1 MEYVY
6 VADFGDSV
14 KIGYSTNVA
23 NRMKQLESI
32 RGRRVK
38 SLYYEKAERPTER
51 QLHHHFRER
60 RTEGEYFAIPFE
72 DAKRILAD
80 AVANPEKYAVPKPKT
95 RTSSQVKQRYNQKTY
110 DDMKLR
116 VPKGRRE
123 VIKAY
128 CDKKGESVNG
138 FICRLIEEAMER
150 DQADKA

>member
-23 NRMKQLESI
+23 NRMKQLESV

-51 QLHHHFRER
+51 QLHHYFRES
-60 RTEGEYFAIPFE
+60 RTDGEYFAIPFE

-80 AVANPEKYAVPKPKT
+80 AVANPEKYAVPKSDAQ
-95 RTSSQVKQRYNQKTY
+95 RRAVARYNEKAY
-110 DDMKLR
+110 DEIKVR
-116 VPKGRRE
+116 VPKGQRE
-123 VIKAY
+123 EVKAY
-128 CDKKGESVNG
+128 CESRNESVNG
-138 FICRLIEEAMER
+138 FFLRAMKETMER
-150 DQADKA
+150 DEAPQAAE

>member
-38 SLYYEKAERPTER
+38 SLYYEKAERLTER
-51 QLHHHFRER
+51 QLHYHFRER

-80 AVANPEKYAVPKPKT
+80 AVANPEKYAFPVRYT
-95 RTSSQVKQRYNQKTY
+95 EAQKQSAKKWDAANLDR
-110 DDMKLR
+110 LSLAL
-116 VPKGRRE
+116 PKGDKER
-123 VIKAY
+123 IKAHAEER
-128 CDKKGESVNG
+128 GESVNG
-138 FICRLIEEAMER
+138 FIKRAIDETMKR
-150 DQADKA
+150 DKGEL